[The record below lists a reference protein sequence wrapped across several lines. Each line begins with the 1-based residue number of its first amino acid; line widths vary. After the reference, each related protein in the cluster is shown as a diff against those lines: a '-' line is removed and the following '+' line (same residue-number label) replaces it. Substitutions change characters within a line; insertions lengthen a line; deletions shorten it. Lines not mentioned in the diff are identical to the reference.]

1 MDSRDVSLDSPALAK
16 GPGSSG
22 LRRLLE
28 DARIRLI
35 QTGTRNRLVHCARN
49 SKRGKFVDIVDE
61 KSEEIFRILVRDNR
75 KMRFLHNEKA
85 DAEEADGERAE
96 GRAQT
101 DLLDFRLGGES
112 ADDGRYTDLYLQ
124 TQLSE
129 DKLQKRLLGMAREA
143 KTLEEEQ
150 GVNALYLAI
159 GFLRWFEDDKSQVPR
174 QAPLLL
180 VPVDLKR
187 NDLTSLYELVARP
200 EDIVTNEP
208 LKHRLNDDFGIRL
221 PAVPEDEEW
230 TPSSY
235 FEAVEQAI
243 GGQSRWSI
251 DIDGMQLG
259 FFSFAKLLM
268 VKDLEPE
275 SWPENGI
282 LDHPLLRGLLAEG
295 FEGEPD
301 DFPPGEKLDALFTP
315 ADLIQVVDADSS
327 QTLVIEA
334 VRRGRNLVVQGPP
347 GTGKSQTI
355 TNIIAAAAHDGRTVL
370 FMAEKMAALNVV
382 HDRLKKA
389 GLSALCLEL
398 HSRQANKKL
407 VLEELSRTLDAP
419 GAQARD
425 EDDSEKLR
433 ELRDRLNG
441 IAGIMHMPMGETGMT
456 PFRVLSTL
464 INLQERGFIAPDL
477 ALPQSVGWSARTRE
491 SVTAAVLSLAR
502 TCEKTGP
509 KLRHPLRGIAAT
521 QILPMDHPHLA
532 RALGLCLEKL
542 ERLEQPAGALA
553 GELTDEREAC
563 AAGVREIANVALHA
577 AKLSASAQASA
588 AAVARSRNIAAATRL
603 AEVGRD
609 HAQKRRSLAS
619 AFVDAALVVPV
630 AHLRAPLAAGFSFF
644 GRWSGR
650 YRSASTELR
659 GLLAGEMPKKAAE
672 RIALVDQLIG
682 YQQAAKALENEEA
695 SGAALLG
702 PLWQRDRT
710 DFDAL
715 AEAAVWLDQLARI
728 SSRIDAI
735 AAVALARIGPE
746 ELKRRGVDL
755 LLALEETMTE
765 AQKLTSWLQVDL
777 AAAAGR
783 ADADAIPLSKW
794 RECLTRWRDNLD
806 KLDEWSRLVEAD
818 AALRTHGC
826 EVLAEALARGSVTPD
841 AAQDTLRFLC
851 CDALYRQFAA
861 AQPWLMRLTF
871 EEKAELVTA
880 FAERDRKRF
889 KDTARLIRGEHLG
902 RIPRGG
908 MGAMG
913 IVRAEI
919 GKRRAHKPIRRLVA
933 EAGAVVQQLKP
944 VMLMS
949 PISVAQY
956 LKPGIVEF
964 DLLVIDEASQI
975 RPEDALGAV
984 ARARQIVVVGDT
996 KQLPPTSFFDRMVSD
1011 VAEEEDEDDVE
1022 QAEPRPTAATELES
1036 VLTLCEARGLG
1047 SRMLKW
1053 HYRSR
1058 HPSLIEVSN
1067 DAFYDGGL
1075 VLFPSPAADR
1085 EADGLMIRRVAG
1097 AYDRGGKRNN
1107 RIEAQAVV
1115 AAVARHAALSP
1126 ERSLGVV
1133 TFSTAQ
1139 RDLITELLEL
1149 ARREDDDLDLFLREG
1164 RHEDVF
1170 VKNLENVQGDERDV
1184 ILISIGYGPR
1194 IAGQRLDNMAFGP
1207 VSTEGGER
1215 RLNVLFTR
1223 ARYRTEVF
1231 ASFDSADIDLSRS
1244 KSVGARILKRFL
1256 SFAETG
1262 VSDQPQPLDRDP
1274 DSDFEV
1280 AVASAIRALGYTVDH
1295 QVGTGGYRLDL
1306 AVRHPQDT
1314 GRYMLAIECD
1324 GATYHSSL
1332 WARERDRLRQEVLE
1346 GLGWQFHRI
1355 WSTDWFHR
1363 RKDEIRRLEEALA
1376 QASARP
1382 HRAGNSGSRIE
1393 DPVEDDEE
1401 ALLPEPMVVSAPE
1414 TRYPAYVVADFPVRV
1429 KGEPHELSSAQLS
1442 GIVAQIIDIEGPV
1455 HQDEIARRV
1464 AALFGKQR
1472 SGARMGRAVNMALRH
1487 LWTRTD
1493 TYRQIGDFWM
1503 TGSQQEAPPLRD
1515 RSAAPSTI
1523 RKADMIPPLEVEAAA
1538 LEVLRQNGAV
1548 ARVELPRAIALVF
1561 GFQRTG
1567 PEFSLTV
1574 LPVIDGMTDRE
1585 LLLEDGAGM
1594 VVASTKG
1601 TSTRE
1606 RHAK

>member
-1 MDSRDVSLDSPALAK
+1 MDNRDVPPPSSFAAASP
-16 GPGSSG
+16 G

-28 DARIRLI
+28 DARSRLI

-61 KSEEIFRILVRDNR
+61 KSEEIFRILVRESR
-75 KMRFLHNEKA
+75 RMRFLHNER
-85 DAEEADGERAE
+85 AEEEEDAGGE
-96 GRAQT
+96 T
-101 DLLDFRLGGES
+101 LGFHGES
-112 ADDGRYTDLYLQ
+112 ADDGRYSDLYLQ

-129 DKLQKRLLGMAREA
+129 DKLQKRLLAMAREA

-159 GFLRWFEDDKSQVPR
+159 GFLRWFEDEKSQVPR
-174 QAPLLL
+174 QAPLIL

-200 EDIVTNEP
+200 EDLVTNEP

-221 PAVPEDEEW
+221 PAIPDDEEW
-230 TPSSY
+230 SPGSY
-235 FEAVEQAI
+235 FEAVAQAI
-243 GGQSRWSI
+243 SGQSRWSI
-251 DIDGMQLG
+251 DTDGMQLG

-275 SWPENGI
+275 SWPENAI

-295 FEGEPD
+295 FAGEPD
-301 DFPPGEKLDALFTP
+301 DFPPGEKLDALFAP

-334 VRRGRNLVVQGPP
+334 VRKGRNLVVQGPP

-398 HSRQANKKL
+398 HSRQANKKQ
-407 VLEELSRTLDAP
+407 VLEELSRTLGAP
-419 GAQARD
+419 GAQAHD
-425 EDDSEKLR
+425 ADDTDTLHA
-433 ELRDRLNG
+433 LRDRLNS
-441 IAGIMHMPMGETGMT
+441 IAGVMHVPMGDTGTT

-464 INLQERGFIAPDL
+464 INLQERNFIAPDL
-477 ALPQSVGWSARTRE
+477 ALPQSVGWSATTRE
-491 SVTAAVLSLAR
+491 TVTTAVLSLAR
-502 TCEKTGP
+502 ISERTGP
-509 KLRHPLRGIAAT
+509 KLQHPLLGIGNT
-521 QILPMDHPHLA
+521 QILPMDHPRLAQALELCLERLTKLDQLA
-532 RALGLCLEKL
+532 RALTE
-542 ERLEQPAGALA
+542 
-553 GELTDEREAC
+553 ELKDEREAD
-563 AAGVREIANVALHA
+563 AATLREVANVALHA

-588 AAVARSRNIAAATRL
+588 AAVARIGNISAVKRL
-603 AEVGRD
+603 AEVGLEYTRN
-609 HAQKRRSLAS
+609 RRSLAGV
-619 AFVDAALVVPV
+619 FVDAALVVPV
-630 AHLRAPLAAGFSFF
+630 THLRAPLAAGLSFF
-644 GRWSGR
+644 GRWGGR
-650 YRSASTELR
+650 YRGASAELR
-659 GLLAGEMPKKAAE
+659 GLLAGEIPKKAAD
-672 RIALVDQLIG
+672 RIALLDQLIG
-682 YQQAAKALENEEA
+682 YQQAAKVIESEEA
-695 SGAALLG
+695 TGVALLCE
-702 PLWQRDRT
+702 LWQRERT

-715 AEAAVWLDQLARI
+715 AAAATWLEQLGQI
-728 SSRIDAI
+728 SSSIDRT
-735 AAVALARIGPE
+735 AAVALARIGPA

-765 AQKLTSWLQVDL
+765 AQKLTSWLKVDL
-777 AAAAGR
+777 ASAAGR
-783 ADADAIPLSKW
+783 ADSDAIPLSKW
-794 RECLTRWRDNLD
+794 RDCLTRWRDNLD
-806 KLDEWSRLVEAD
+806 KLDEWSRLSEAD
-818 AALRTHGC
+818 AALRALGC
-826 EVLAEALARGSVTPD
+826 EVLAEALARGRVTPE
-841 AAQDTLRFLC
+841 AAHDTLKFLR

-871 EEKAELVTA
+871 DEKAELVDA

-913 IVRAEI
+913 IVRSEI
-919 GKRRAHKPIRRLVA
+919 GKKRAHKPIRRLVA
-933 EAGAVVQQLKP
+933 EAGAVIQQLKP

-956 LKPGIVEF
+956 LKPGVVAF

-1011 VAEEEDEDDVE
+1011 VAEEEEDDDVE
-1022 QAEPRPTAATELES
+1022 QAEPRATAATELES

-1047 SRMLKW
+1047 SRMLQW

-1067 DAFYDGGL
+1067 DAFYNGDL
-1075 VLFPSPAADR
+1075 ILFPSPAADR
-1085 EADGLMIRRVAG
+1085 NADGLMIRRVDG

-1107 RIEAQAVV
+1107 RIEAEAVV
-1115 AAVARHAALSP
+1115 AAVARHAAHSP

-1184 ILISIGYGPR
+1184 ILISVGYGPR
-1194 IAGQRLDNMAFGP
+1194 IAGQRLDSMAFGP

-1231 ASFDSADIDLSRS
+1231 SSFASADIDLNRS

-1262 VSDQPQPLDRDP
+1262 ISDQPQPLGRDP
-1274 DSDFEV
+1274 DSDFEI
-1280 AVASAIRALGYTVDH
+1280 AVASAIRSLGYTVDY
-1295 QVGTGGYRLDL
+1295 QVGSGGYRLDL

-1363 RKDEIRRLEEALA
+1363 RKDEIRRLKEALL

-1382 HRAGNSGSRIE
+1382 LLSGNSGSRLE
-1393 DPVEDDEE
+1393 DLVEDDVERAAFSE
-1401 ALLPEPMVVSAPE
+1401 PATVPPPEL
-1414 TRYPAYVVADFPVRV
+1414 RFPAYVVADFPIRV
-1429 KGEPHELSSAQLS
+1429 SGEPHELSVGQLS
-1442 GIVAQIIDIEGPV
+1442 AILAQIVDIEGPI
-1455 HQDEIARRV
+1455 HQEEIARRI
-1464 AALFGKQR
+1464 AALFGRQR
-1472 SGARMGRAVNMALRH
+1472 AGARMGRAVSAALRH

-1493 TYRQIGDFWM
+1493 TYRNSGDFWM
-1503 TGSQQEAPPLRD
+1503 TAPQQQAPPIRD
-1515 RSAAPSTI
+1515 RSSAPLSI
-1523 RKADMIPPLEVEAAA
+1523 RKADMIPPLEIETAA

-1548 ARVELPRAIALVF
+1548 ARTELPRAIALLF

-1574 LPVIDGMTDRE
+1574 LPVIDDMTDRE
-1585 LLLEDGAGM
+1585 LLMEDAAGM
-1594 VVASTKG
+1594 IVVSN
-1601 TSTRE
+1601 SE
-1606 RHAK
+1606 RQAK

>member
-1 MDSRDVSLDSPALAK
+1 MPAMDSRDVSLDSTSYSVAAA
-16 GPGSSG
+16 GFD

-28 DARIRLI
+28 DARSKLI

-49 SKRGKFVDIVDE
+49 SSRGKFVDIVDE
-61 KSEEIFRILVRDNR
+61 KSSEIFRILVREGR
-75 KMRFLHNEKA
+75 RMRFLHNERAEGDA
-85 DAEEADGERAE
+85 DAESDGLEFLAGE
-96 GRAQT
+96 
-101 DLLDFRLGGES
+101 DGG
-112 ADDGRYTDLYLQ
+112 DGRYTDLYLQ

-159 GFLRWFEDDKSQVPR
+159 GFLRWYEDEKSQVPR
-174 QAPLLL
+174 QAPLIL

-208 LKHRLNDDFGIRL
+208 LKHRLHDDFGIRL
-221 PAVPEDEEW
+221 PAIPEDEEW
-230 TPSSY
+230 SPASC

-295 FEGEPD
+295 FAGEPN
-301 DFPPGEKLDALFTP
+301 DFPPGEKLDALFAP

-334 VRRGRNLVVQGPP
+334 VRKGRNLVVQGPP

-355 TNIIAAAAHDGRTVL
+355 TNIIAAAAHDGKTVL

-389 GLSALCLEL
+389 GLAALCLEL
-398 HSRQANKKL
+398 HSRQANKKQ
-407 VLEELSRTLDAP
+407 VLEELSRTLGAP
-419 GAQARD
+419 GAQALD
-425 EDDSEKLR
+425 ADDSEKLR
-433 ELRDRLNG
+433 ELRDRLNS
-441 IAGIMHMPMGETGMT
+441 IASVMHMPMGETGTT

-464 INLQERGFIAPDL
+464 INLQEQGFVAPDL
-477 ALPQSVGWSARTRE
+477 ALPQSAGWSIQARE
-491 SVTAAVLSLAR
+491 AVAAAVLSLAR
-502 TCEKTGP
+502 ISEKTGP
-509 KLRHPLRGIAAT
+509 RLRHPLLGIGNT
-521 QILPMDHPHLA
+521 QVLPMDHPRLA
-532 RALGLCLEKL
+532 QALDFCLGKFVH
-542 ERLEQPAGALA
+542 LEQLA
-553 GELTDEREAC
+553 APLAADLKDERQAD
-563 AAGVREIANVALHA
+563 AASLREMANVALHA
-577 AKLSASAQASA
+577 ARLSASAQANA
-588 AAVARSRNIAAATRL
+588 AAVAHTGNIAAAIRL
-603 AEVGRD
+603 AGVGQD
-609 HAQKRRSLAS
+609 HAARRRSLAGNF
-619 AFVDAALVVPV
+619 ADAALVVPV

-650 YRSASTELR
+650 YRSAANELR
-659 GLLAGEMPKKAAE
+659 GLLTGEMPKKAAE

-682 YQQAAKALENEEA
+682 YQQSAQALVDEEA
-695 SGAALLG
+695 AGAALLG

-715 AEAAVWLDQLARI
+715 AEAAAWLEQLAQI
-728 SSRIDAI
+728 SSRIDPV

-755 LLALEETMTE
+755 LLAIEEAMTE
-765 AQKLTSWLQVDL
+765 AQKLASWLQVDL

-783 ADADAIPLSKW
+783 ADADAIPLHKW
-794 RECLTRWRDNLD
+794 RACLTRWRDNLD
-806 KLDEWSRLVEAD
+806 RLDEWSRLAEAD
-818 AALRTHGC
+818 AALRAQGC
-826 EVLAEALARGSVTPD
+826 EVLAEALARGSITPD

-851 CDALYRQFAA
+851 CDALYREFAA

-871 EEKAELVTA
+871 EEKAELVAA

-902 RIPRGG
+902 RLPRGG

-933 EAGAVVQQLKP
+933 EAGAVIQQLKP

-1011 VAEEEDEDDVE
+1011 VTEEEDEDDVE
-1022 QAEPRPTAATELES
+1022 QAELRPTAATELES

-1047 SRMLKW
+1047 SRMLQW

-1067 DAFYDGGL
+1067 DAFYNGDL
-1075 VLFPSPAADR
+1075 ILFPSPAADR
-1085 EADGLMIRRVAG
+1085 NADGLMIRRVEG

-1115 AAVARHAALSP
+1115 QAVARHAAHSP

-1149 ARREDDDLDLFLREG
+1149 ARRDDDELDLFLREG

-1184 ILISIGYGPR
+1184 ILISVGYGPR
-1194 IAGQRLDNMAFGP
+1194 IAGQRLDSMAFGP
-1207 VSTEGGER
+1207 VSSEGGER

-1223 ARYRTEVF
+1223 ARYRTQVF
-1231 ASFDSADIDLSRS
+1231 ASFDSADIDLNRS

-1262 VSDQPQPLDRDP
+1262 ISDQPQPLGRDA

-1280 AVASAIRALGYTVDH
+1280 AVASAIKSLGYTVDH
-1295 QVGTGGYRLDL
+1295 QVGSGGYRLDL

-1363 RKDEIRRLEEALA
+1363 RKDEIRRLEEALV
-1376 QASARP
+1376 QASARQL
-1382 HRAGNSGSRIE
+1382 HAGNSGSR
-1393 DPVEDDEE
+1393 VEEPPEDEE
-1401 ALLPEPMVVSAPE
+1401 VLSPALGQCAVSPPD
-1414 TRYPAYVVADFPVRV
+1414 TQYPAYVVADFPVSV
-1429 KGEPHELSSAQLS
+1429 SGEPHELSAAQLS
-1442 GIVAQIIDIEGPV
+1442 GIVSQIIDIEGPI
-1455 HQDEIARRV
+1455 HQDEIGRRV

-1472 SGARMGRAVNMALRH
+1472 AGARMNRAVNTALRH

-1493 TYRQIGDFWM
+1493 AYRNSGNFWM
-1503 TGSQQEAPPLRD
+1503 TGAQQQDPPIRD
-1515 RSAAPSTI
+1515 RSAAPLSI
-1523 RKADMIPPLEVEAAA
+1523 RRADMIPPLEIEAAA

-1548 ARVELPRAIALVF
+1548 ARLELPRALALVL

-1574 LPVIDGMTDRE
+1574 LPVIDGMTDGG
-1585 LLLEDGAGM
+1585 LLLEDASGM
-1594 VVASTKG
+1594 IVAFNK
-1601 TSTRE
+1601 E
-1606 RHAK
+1606 RQAK